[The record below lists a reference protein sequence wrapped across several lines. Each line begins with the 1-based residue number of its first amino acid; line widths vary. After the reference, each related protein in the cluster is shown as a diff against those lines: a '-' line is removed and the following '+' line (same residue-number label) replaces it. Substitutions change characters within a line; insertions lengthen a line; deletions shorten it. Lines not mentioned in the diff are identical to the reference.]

1 MQVQPLPDDVSISRY
16 LRAAVRMAEAA
27 LGLGP
32 GAPLLLSSEAAG
44 AGPRGGGVT
53 VVKALSRPPRTHTV
67 REAHPGVVLKTITF
81 AEQVNVSRQGGKSA
95 GALLGNQAGSG
106 SG

>member
-1 MQVQPLPDDVSISRY
+1 MGRLQGQVQPLPDDVSISRY

-32 GAPLLLSSEAAG
+32 GAPLLLSSEG
-44 AGPRGGGVT
+44 AGGVA

-81 AEQVNVSRQGGKSA
+81 AEQVNVSRQREKSA
-95 GALLGNQAGSG
+95 SALLEGQPCSASA
-106 SG
+106 